1 MNQYYTYILKCSDDS
16 YYVGFTNNI
25 ERRFEE
31 HQEGIDSKCY
41 TYKNRPLKLVY
52 FEVYIDVNQ
61 AIQREKQLKGWSRKK
76 KEALINN
83 KENDLPLLS
92 IAYRDKK

>member
-31 HQEGIDSKCY
+31 HQEGIDSICY
-41 TYKNRPLKLVY
+41 TFKKRPLKLVF